1 MVRIISSREL
11 KWEIHLI
18 FQIQACYCNTA
29 LAQCTTETTAEID
42 SKTHQME
49 YVPEGPFEALI
60 LVGINDR
67 IYPDICL

>member
-1 MVRIISSREL
+1 MVRIISRREL

-29 LAQCTTETTAEID
+29 LAQCTAETTAEID